1 MDNLQTQ
8 ISELLNEKRISVLR
22 GQKSMHQ
29 IFSNLICQIHDVDE
43 DGFPR
48 NRGGYRQN
56 YWEFWIKKDEL
67 IKIYEAEVEALRREL
82 SLTREYIYR
91 DYDVLKGI
99 SRETTQDMID
109 EFIKTQKSWFTL
121 RNKLTN

>member
-43 DGFPR
+43 DAVIDSMVFHEIEEAIVR
-48 NRGGYRQN
+48 TIEN
-56 YWEFWIKKDEL
+56 FEL
-67 IKIYEAEVEALRREL
+67 
-82 SLTREYIYR
+82 
-91 DYDVLKGI
+91 
-99 SRETTQDMID
+99 
-109 EFIKTQKSWFTL
+109 
-121 RNKLTN
+121 